1 VIYRWIFIVVV
12 GGWCAFMILGGGF
25 FWTEPLPGNVTKT
38 LTYTLYS
45 RLPPP
50 PTGPRF
56 CSHVLFGR
64 YGVVMPCDYE
74 PPFLWW
80 LRRKDA

>member
-1 VIYRWIFIVVV
+1 MIYRWIFIIVV

-50 PTGPRF
+50 PQGPAF

-64 YGVVMPCDYE
+64 YGVVMPCDFE

-80 LRRKDA
+80 LRQRKA